1 MGRSLLEASGR
12 IEFLKEK
19 ERREPRKEG
28 MEMEH
33 GRRRRRE
40 AQGRWSFW
48 NEGPGVPAEE

>member
-1 MGRSLLEASGR
+1 MGRSLLGASGR

-19 ERREPRKEG
+19 ERWEPRKEG